1 MQHWYA
7 AEPAPAGSRQGAQH
21 YALCD
26 ADAGLYPAW
35 LCENPQPLQTDAHGA
50 PRFHGPLAL
59 LAGPQRI
66 EEAGWDDAPG
76 VQRDY
81 FIARSAA
88 SGLLWV
94 FRQRLQRS
102 GPGAAAWFLH
112 GMFA

>member
-1 MQHWYA
+1 MQHWHA
-7 AEPAPAGSRQGAQH
+7 ADLSPAGSPRVAQRD
-21 YALCD
+21 ALCD
-26 ADAGLYPAW
+26 ADLYPTW
-35 LCENPQPLQTDAHGA
+35 LCESPQPLQTDAQGA

-66 EEAGWDDAPG
+66 EAAGWDDAPG

-81 FIARSAA
+81 FIASSAA